1 MLVGLGGSPSKVAAH
16 LDGLGVKGKPA
27 CLGGCPV
34 ARFLSAIV
42 ASEPRVRRV
51 RVFRRVAVVSQK
63 RGLPWVVVA
72 LPEPVRTFV
81 AAFDAG
87 VFPQL
92 VWTDRPEA
100 IGRAQSPATRNHVV
114 PED

>member
-1 MLVGLGGSPSKVAAH
+1 
-16 LDGLGVKGKPA
+16 
-27 CLGGCPV
+27 GGCPV

-42 ASEPRVRRV
+42 ASEPRVRSV

-63 RGLPWVVVA
+63 WGLPWVVVA

-92 VWTDRPEA
+92 LWTDRPEA
-100 IGRAQSPATRNHVV
+100 IGRAQGPAARNHVV